1 MSQMSSSVIAATI
14 AASTQSC
21 TSTGSPRAIPPWRTW
36 RSLSAALTRNSA
48 TRPQSRAACWPSL
61 RGSARRTRTITSNWP
76 PNCQSTTHCTPGAAS
91 RRAPDSEG
99 EFGACWRP
107 ETSNIMQRRIT
118 PMACKPWTLNG
129 LSDRLI
135 VGHYENN
142 YGAAVRSL
150 NSIWGRL
157 AELDAARTPDYEIR
171 ALKQAELSAMG
182 SVALHELYFGSL
194 GGDGA
199 VLFTG
204 SGSGTKLDGS
214 VSAALAQNFS
224 SLAAWQRDF
233 VALANALSSG
243 SGWAVL
249 TFSRQDGKLY
259 NQLAFDDSQA
269 LLDAV
274 PLLVLDMYEHA
285 YQMEFGANAA
295 AYIEAFMRNVDWT
308 AVANRLK
315 QATDRA
321 ALVPANSSGD
331 SGASISAEELVA
343 QRATGASLQII
354 DARPRFH

>member
-1 MSQMSSSVIAATI
+1 
-14 AASTQSC
+14 
-21 TSTGSPRAIPPWRTW
+21 
-36 RSLSAALTRNSA
+36 
-48 TRPQSRAACWPSL
+48 
-61 RGSARRTRTITSNWP
+61 
-76 PNCQSTTHCTPGAAS
+76 
-91 RRAPDSEG
+91 
-99 EFGACWRP
+99 
-107 ETSNIMQRRIT
+107 MQRRIT
-118 PMACKPWTLNG
+118 PIPCKPWTLNG

-171 ALKQAELSAMG
+171 ALKQAELCAMG

-214 VSAALAQNFS
+214 VSAALAQNFG

-354 DARPRFH
+354 DARPRFHLSRSADMMQGAVYRDPERVHEWAAELSTDTPVVVYCSYGFNVGCAVTGVLRERGFDARFLDSGLSGWYAAGGARGLLPEPELQRR

>member
-1 MSQMSSSVIAATI
+1 
-14 AASTQSC
+14 
-21 TSTGSPRAIPPWRTW
+21 
-36 RSLSAALTRNSA
+36 
-48 TRPQSRAACWPSL
+48 
-61 RGSARRTRTITSNWP
+61 
-76 PNCQSTTHCTPGAAS
+76 
-91 RRAPDSEG
+91 
-99 EFGACWRP
+99 
-107 ETSNIMQRRIT
+107 
-118 PMACKPWTLNG
+118 
-129 LSDRLI
+129 
-135 VGHYENN
+135 
-142 YGAAVRSL
+142 
-150 NSIWGRL
+150 
-157 AELDAARTPDYEIR
+157 
-171 ALKQAELSAMG
+171 MG

-214 VSAALAQNFS
+214 VSAALAQNFG

-233 VALANALSSG
+233 VALANALGSG

-295 AYIEAFMRNVDWT
+295 AYIDAFMRNVDWT

-354 DARPRFH
+354 DARPRFHLSRSADMMQGAVYRDPERVHEWAAELSTDTPVVVYCSYGFNVGCAVTGVLRERGFNARFLDSGLSGWYAAGGARGLLPEPELHRR